1 MALIHPSDNFLGV
14 QLPWTRH
21 PRLPHILASEMN
33 MLAEKNS
40 CEGGGGVPKAQEQIE
55 NELEDE
61 GFKDHN
67 EGFG

>member
-1 MALIHPSDNFLGV
+1 M
-14 QLPWTRH
+14 R
-21 PRLPHILASEMN
+21 
-33 MLAEKNS
+33 
-40 CEGGGGVPKAQEQIE
+40 GGGGVPKAQEQIE